1 MITKELIEKLAIERI
16 EERNLDV
23 YIVAITISPSYQIL
37 VELDSEN
44 GGVAITDCIAISR
57 NIEHNLDREDQDFS
71 LEVASA
77 DLTKPFRV
85 LKQYI
90 KNIGKLVEVKPLTI
104 DNYKGGKIEGTLK
117 SASEDEIVITTRE
130 KKRIE
135 GRKKKEW
142 IEEDHT
148 FKMNEIKETK
158 IIITF

>member
-1 MITKELIEKLAIERI
+1 MITKQIVEQLANERI
-16 EERNLDV
+16 AEKELDV
-23 YIVAITISPSYQIL
+23 YIVDINIGPSHQIV
-37 VELDSEN
+37 VELDSET
-44 GGVAITDCIAISR
+44 GSVSIEDCTAVSR
-57 NIEHNLDREDQDFS
+57 NIEHNLDREEQDFS

-77 DLTKPFRV
+77 DISKPFKV

-90 KNIGKLVEVKPLTI
+90 KNIGKQVEVRPLTA
-104 DNYKGGKIEGTLK
+104 DSYKSGKIEGLLK
-117 SASEDEIVITTRE
+117 SVTEEEIVITTRE

-142 IEEDHT
+142 VEENHT

>member
-1 MITKELIEKLAIERI
+1 MITKQIVEQLANERI
-16 EERNLDV
+16 AERELDV
-23 YIVAITISPSYQIL
+23 YIVDINIGPAYQIV

-44 GGVAITDCIAISR
+44 GSVAITDCIAISR
-57 NIEHNLDREDQDFS
+57 NIEHNLDREEQDFS

-77 DLTKPFRV
+77 DISKPFKV

-90 KNIGKLVEVKPLTI
+90 KNIGRAVEVKPLTTN
-104 DNYKGGKIEGTLK
+104 DYKSGKLEGVLK
-117 SASEDEIVITTRE
+117 SATEEEIVITTRE

-142 IEEDHT
+142 VEEDHT
-148 FKMNEIKETK
+148 FKMNEVKETK

>member
-1 MITKELIEKLAIERI
+1 MITKQIVEQLANERI
-16 EERNLDV
+16 TERELDV
-23 YIVAITISPSYQIL
+23 YIVDINIGPGYQIS

-44 GGVAITDCIAISR
+44 GGVAITDCIAVSKH
-57 NIEHNLDREDQDFS
+57 IEQNLDREEHDFS

-77 DLTKPFRV
+77 DISKPFKV

-90 KNIGKLVEVKPLTI
+90 KNIGKPVELRPLTA
-104 DNYKGGKIEGTLK
+104 DDYKSGKIEGVLK
-117 SASEDEIVITTRE
+117 SVTEDQVVITTRE

>member
-1 MITKELIEKLAIERI
+1 MITKQLIDKLVTERI

-23 YIVAITISPSYQIL
+23 YIVEITISPSCQIL

-44 GGVAITDCIAISR
+44 GAVAITDCIAVSR
-57 NIEHNLDREDQDFS
+57 NIEDNLDREEQDFS

-77 DLTKPFRV
+77 DLTKPFRA

-90 KNIGKLVEVKPLTI
+90 KNIGKQVEVSPLT
-104 DNYKGGKIEGTLK
+104 DNSFKNGKIEGVLK
-117 SASEDEIVITTRE
+117 SANENEIILTTRE
-130 KKRIE
+130 KRRME

-142 IEEDHT
+142 VEEDHT
-148 FKMNEIKETK
+148 FKMEELKEVK

>member
-1 MITKELIEKLAIERI
+1 MITKQLIEKLALERI

-23 YIVAITISPSYQIL
+23 YIVAITISPSNQII

-44 GGVAITDCIAISR
+44 GGVSVTDCVAVSR
-57 NIEHNLDREDQDFS
+57 NIEHNLDREVQDFS

-90 KNIGKLVEVKPLTI
+90 KNIGKQVEVKPLT
-104 DNYKGGKIEGTLK
+104 DTNFKNGKIEGVLK
-117 SASEDEIVITTRE
+117 SANENEIVVTTRE
-130 KKRIE
+130 KRKIE

-142 IEEDHT
+142 VEEDFT
-148 FKMNEIKETK
+148 FKMSELKEVK

>member
-1 MITKELIEKLAIERI
+1 MITKQIVEQLANERI
-16 EERNLDV
+16 AERELDV
-23 YIVAITISPSYQIL
+23 YIVDINIGPAYQIV

-57 NIEHNLDREDQDFS
+57 NIEHNLDREEQDFS

-77 DLTKPFRV
+77 DISKPFKV

-90 KNIGKLVEVKPLTI
+90 KNIGRAVEVKPLTTN
-104 DNYKGGKIEGTLK
+104 DYKSGKLEGVLK
-117 SASEDEIVITTRE
+117 SATEEEIVITTRE

-142 IEEDHT
+142 VEEDHT
-148 FKMNEIKETK
+148 FKMNEVKETK

>member
-1 MITKELIEKLAIERI
+1 MITKQIIEQLANERI
-16 EERNLDV
+16 TERELDV
-23 YIVAITISPSYQIL
+23 YIVDVNIGPSNQIV
-37 VELDSEN
+37 VELDCLTA
-44 GGVAITDCIAISR
+44 GVSIKDCIAVSK
-57 NIEHNLDREDQDFS
+57 NIEQNLDREEQDFS

-77 DLTKPFRV
+77 DISKPFKV

-90 KNIGKLVEVKPLTI
+90 KNIGKTVEVKPLTA
-104 DNYKGGKIEGTLK
+104 DNFKSGKIEGILK
-117 SASEDEIVITTRE
+117 SVTEEEIVVTTRE

-148 FKMNEIKETK
+148 FKINEIKETK